1 MVRQMAKRVA
11 YSFRIAYQT
20 EEQLAQEGQSVDPS
34 TLVLTILPD
43 GLPSYKTL
51 HASGESEEEALAK
64 VEAYVSKTP
73 YRDIEDGK
81 MVS

>member
-1 MVRQMAKRVA
+1 MAKRVA

-20 EEQLAQEGQSVDPS
+20 EEEMEHLAKEGSTVDPAS
-34 TLVLTILPD
+34 LILTILPN

-51 HASGESEEEALAK
+51 HASGETELEALAK
-64 VEAYVSKTP
+64 VEAYVKNTS

-81 MVS
+81 MV

>member
-1 MVRQMAKRVA
+1 MAQRTA
-11 YSFRIAYQT
+11 FSFRIAYQT

-34 TLVLTILPD
+34 TLVLTTLPN

-51 HASGESEEEALAK
+51 HAGGETENEALAK